1 MQMLVYIC
9 GMNKLKWPRC
19 LSLLKKILN
28 LEEVF
33 KKICKRNLLFTVC
46 FSMLFFTEVLYFF
59 RLTQSESR
67 SAKSNTRFHVG
78 ELMLQNDMMKDNGFR
93 VKIDKEVAL
102 K

>member
-1 MQMLVYIC
+1 
-9 GMNKLKWPRC
+9 
-19 LSLLKKILN
+19 
-28 LEEVF
+28 
-33 KKICKRNLLFTVC
+33 
-46 FSMLFFTEVLYFF
+46 MLFFTEVLYFF